1 MWEKEIKIARQAA
14 KEAGTILNLMFGQ
27 VNQIK
32 KKSKIDLVTEAD
44 LQSEKTILRIISR
57 NFPHDSI
64 LTEEGGGHNHL
75 PERVWI
81 VDPLDGTTNFAHT
94 FPVFAISIALEFR
107 RELVLGVVYNPYT
120 DEHFEA
126 VKGKGAFFNQ
136 KPIKVSQTKKL
147 QDALLATGFPYDVHE
162 NPQRV
167 MELFQRMIVLAQGV
181 RRPGSAAIDL
191 CYVAAGQFDGFWEE
205 RLKPWDAAAGALIV
219 DEAGG
224 KLTTYEGDPYTPYL
238 NSIVAANPFIH
249 KAMVEALNP

>member
-1 MWEKEIKIARQAA
+1 MWEKEINIARQAA
-14 KEAGTILNLMFGQ
+14 KEAGTILNMMFGQ

-32 KKSKIDLVTEAD
+32 KKSEIDLVTEAD
-44 LQSEKTILRIISR
+44 LQSEKIILRVISR

-64 LTEEGGGHNHL
+64 LTEEGGGHNHHS
-75 PERVWI
+75 ERVWI

-94 FPVFAISIALEFR
+94 YPLFAISIALEFR
-107 RELVLGVVYNPYT
+107 RELVLGLVYNPYT

-224 KLTTYEGDPYTPYL
+224 KLTTYEGNPYTPYL